1 MADIVS
7 SHIRSRMMS
16 AIKGKDTQPEVQ
28 IRRLLHRAGYRF
40 RLHRKDLPGRPDL
53 VLSRYN
59 AALFVNGC
67 FGHGHKDCHLFRL
80 PKSRQEFWKAK
91 ISGNQARDLR
101 KQTELLE
108 IGWRVGVV
116 WECTVKGKT
125 ALGHE
130 KTLKRLEEFIHGD
143 NPFYELRGTHQ

>member
-7 SHIRSRMMS
+7 SEVRSRMMS
-16 AIKGKDTQPEVQ
+16 GIKGKDTKPEILVRQ
-28 IRRLLHRAGYRF
+28 LLHRAGYRF
-40 RLHRKDLPGRPDL
+40 RLHRKDLPGRPDI

-67 FGHGHKDCHLFRL
+67 YWHGHEDCHLFRL

-101 KQTELLE
+101 KQTELFEL
-108 IGWRVGVV
+108 GWRVGVV
-116 WECTVKGKT
+116 WECTLKGKT
-125 ALGHE
+125 ALGHDCI
-130 KTLKRLEEFIHGD
+130 LRRLEEFIRGD
-143 NPFYELRGTHQ
+143 IPFYELRGTYQ